1 MSGFYIF
8 VRDRT
13 KYAIHIMKCGLEVR
27 WMNVAIYIRVGN
39 KEQLEADKEIE
50 IQRNELRDFCEK
62 KKYQIVSEY
71 VERRSGLAESQIIEE
86 LKRCIKEKEIQ
97 GVVITDYSK
106 ISRSINDLM
115 NFFNFMK
122 ENGGTLVNI
131 NHTEKQEKEIDFV
144 SLRKA

>member
-1 MSGFYIF
+1 
-8 VRDRT
+8 
-13 KYAIHIMKCGLEVR
+13 
-27 WMNVAIYIRVGN
+27 MNVAIYIRVGN

-50 IQRNELRDFCEK
+50 TQRNELRDFCEK

-106 ISRSINDLM
+106 ISRNINDLM
-115 NFFNFMK
+115 NFCNFMK
-122 ENGGTLVNI
+122 ENGGILVNM

-144 SLRKA
+144 SSRKA

>member
-1 MSGFYIF
+1 
-8 VRDRT
+8 
-13 KYAIHIMKCGLEVR
+13 MKCGLEVR

-50 IQRNELRDFCEK
+50 VQRNELRDFCEK
-62 KKYQIVSEY
+62 KKYKIVSEY
-71 VERRSGLAESQIIEE
+71 VERRSGLAESQVIEE
-86 LKRCIKEKEIQ
+86 IKRCIREKEIQ

-106 ISRSINDLM
+106 ISRNINDLM
-115 NFFNFMK
+115 NFCNFMK
-122 ENGGTLVNI
+122 ENDGTLVST

>member
-1 MSGFYIF
+1 
-8 VRDRT
+8 
-13 KYAIHIMKCGLEVR
+13 
-27 WMNVAIYIRVGN
+27 MNVAIYIRVGN

-50 IQRNELRDFCEK
+50 IQRNELRDFCVK

-106 ISRSINDLM
+106 ISRNINDLM

>member
-1 MSGFYIF
+1 
-8 VRDRT
+8 
-13 KYAIHIMKCGLEVR
+13 MK
-27 WMNVAIYIRVGN
+27 VAIYIRVGN

-106 ISRSINDLM
+106 ISRNINELM
-115 NFFNFMK
+115 NFCNFMK
-122 ENGGTLVNI
+122 ENDGILVNM
-131 NHTEKQEKEIDFV
+131 NHTEEQEKEIDFV